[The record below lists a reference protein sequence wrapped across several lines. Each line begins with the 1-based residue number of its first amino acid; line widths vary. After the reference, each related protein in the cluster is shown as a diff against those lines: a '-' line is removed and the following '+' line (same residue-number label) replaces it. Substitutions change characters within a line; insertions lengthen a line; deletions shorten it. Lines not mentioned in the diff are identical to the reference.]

1 MKKYLVRALVTYA
14 VEREIKANSK
24 VEALGLIDENEFKGL
39 RSNVCE
45 VEIDHVRAL
54 PLPGKEVP

>member
-14 VEREIKANSK
+14 VEREIEANSK
-24 VEALGLIDENEFKGL
+24 VEALCLINENEFKGL
-39 RSNVCE
+39 SSNVCE

-54 PLPGKEVP
+54 PFPEKEVP